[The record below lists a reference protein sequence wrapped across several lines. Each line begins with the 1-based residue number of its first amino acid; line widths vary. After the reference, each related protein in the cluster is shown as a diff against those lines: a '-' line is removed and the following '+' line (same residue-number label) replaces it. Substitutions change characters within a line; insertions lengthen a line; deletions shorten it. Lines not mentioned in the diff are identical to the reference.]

1 MNSKKV
7 NWSFLIAIIGTLVLQ
22 YTAPF
27 FSEQAMEVLGDL
39 TISNLITEGI
49 ILLPILVFA
58 LLSKEK
64 LGEFLGFRKI
74 KVSSALMIGVFCFVS
89 MPVITLFNLI
99 SQIWVTNTVS
109 EAVSIFNMEQMSFGK
124 LFLTMA
130 VIAPFVEEV
139 ISRGLYYRS
148 YRKSGGALKALFLS
162 AILFA
167 FLHMNFNQALYAFVM
182 GIMAVLLVEVTGS
195 LWSSVLYH
203 GLINGSQVFL
213 IYTQLKANPEIYLEA
228 SISQDYII
236 YMIAVFLVIT
246 AVTLPLAWAVLVWI
260 GNNEGRS
267 GALSAV
273 WQDKQKKDK
282 LVTVPLV
289 LALILCVLEMSGVLL
304 HFYYKLIMHL

>member
-22 YTAPF
+22 YSAPF
-27 FSEQAMEVLGDL
+27 FSEAVLGALGDL
-39 TISNLITEGI
+39 TLGNLVTEGI

-58 LLSKEK
+58 LLSKDK
-64 LGEFLGFRKI
+64 LGELLGFHKI
-74 KVSSALMIGVFCFVS
+74 KISSALMIVVFCFVS

-99 SQIWVTNTVS
+99 SQIWVSNTVS
-109 EAVSIFNMEQMSFGK
+109 EAVSSFHMEQMSFGK
-124 LFLTMA
+124 MFLTMA
-130 VIAPFVEEV
+130 VIAPIMEEV
-139 ISRGLYYRS
+139 ISRGFYYRS

-182 GIMAVLLVEVTGS
+182 GMMAVLLVEVTGS

-213 IYTQLKANPEIYLEA
+213 IYTQLRANPEVYAEA
-228 SISQDYII
+228 SITSDYII

-246 AVTLPLAWAVLVWI
+246 AVTLPLAWAVLVWL

-267 GALSAV
+267 GVLSAI
-273 WQDKQKKDK
+273 WRDKQKKDK

-289 LALILCVLEMSGVLL
+289 LALILCILEMTGVLL
-304 HFYYKLIMHL
+304 YFYYKLVMHL